1 MSVAQRDPV
10 PRVAFAIVAVA
21 GNNYKEIKMIV
32 TSRKIRIGVALVV
45 AALTT
50 TGLAGCSSSDDD
62 AKETTTTAK
71 AAAKSTIGVG
81 DTPAGK
87 VLVNSSG
94 QTMYLYEPDGT
105 GAPTCTDSCAG
116 AWPPVFAE
124 DGAVAGDGV
133 SAVISTVKDADGKQ
147 QITVNGRPAYLFA
160 ADAASGESKGQG
172 QGGVWFV
179 FDAKGDKVP
188 A

>member
-1 MSVAQRDPV
+1 VACND
-10 PRVAFAIVAVA
+10 
-21 GNNYKEIKMIV
+21 YKEIKMIV

-45 AALTT
+45 ATLTT
-50 TGLAGCSSSDDD
+50 TGLTGCSSSDDD
-62 AKETTTTAK
+62 AKSSTTGKETTTTAK

>member
-1 MSVAQRDPV
+1 
-10 PRVAFAIVAVA
+10 
-21 GNNYKEIKMIV
+21 MIV
-32 TSRKIRIGVALVV
+32 TSRKICIGVALVV

-50 TGLAGCSSSDDD
+50 TGLAGCSSSDDGPD
-62 AKETTTTAK
+62 IETTTTAK

-116 AWPPVFAE
+116 ALPPVFAE

-133 SAVISTVKDADGKQ
+133 AAVISTVKDADGKQ
-147 QITVNGRPAYLFA
+147 QVTVNGRPAYLFA